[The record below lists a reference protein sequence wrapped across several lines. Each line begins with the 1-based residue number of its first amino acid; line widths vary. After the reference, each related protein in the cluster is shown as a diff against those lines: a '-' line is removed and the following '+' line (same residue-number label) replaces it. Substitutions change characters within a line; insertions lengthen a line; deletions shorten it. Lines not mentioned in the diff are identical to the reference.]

1 MGDKTEF
8 VNGGVEVRAQF
19 HILCSIALDIHVF
32 IRKPFFCPSLNFLN
46 TMLEVR
52 LAFSNVLRG
61 FYFLIFFNSY

>member
-1 MGDKTEF
+1 MGDKTES

-19 HILCSIALDIHVF
+19 HILYSIALDIHVF

-52 LAFSNVLRG
+52 SAFSVLRG